1 MFFQKFDI
9 LSPSISL
16 YFNNKRTH
24 ISKISGLIVI
34 IMLLCCSSYSCVL
47 LFRVLNHLDFT
58 TLLIKQFEWEAGFF
72 SMNNTQLFHFFQIF
86 SSQNGG
92 YFDKYDSKY
101 IRIYTTY
108 VDNNLEQS
116 KLHDFD
122 HWVFEDCREG
132 MDNKYINKDLFENV
146 VNFTNAAC
154 LRYYYSSS
162 KKKYYSLE
170 ENGFIWPNLEHGI
183 SRRDNIFLT
192 TIIEKCNNNSVLN
205 KLLGDCASSESI
217 EEYINKYFGFYMYLL
232 DNTIDSTNFTNPL
245 KNYFQVLPIGIG
257 NFQNFTENY
266 LYFAPVRIR
275 TKVGELFGK
284 YNEENSFFFDFITKG
299 TIESNNNNKKLL
311 KIYYLMQNNVN
322 IYERRYS
329 GLLDILSN
337 IGGMSQ
343 SIFYV
348 FFTINYLYNQYII
361 IMDTNHFFCK
371 IEKISQEESGTD
383 AKDKNKTN
391 SLTNFKIN
399 ILRYNES
406 DTKVFNKKMKS
417 FNLNFHHKFDSKLD
431 EIKSEQAAQ
440 TRIQT
445 KNISKFNDDSIK
457 NNNFLKEQVNKNI
470 DIDKVKTIKYIES
483 SNVSSDSFDNSNKKF
498 QEINQDKRID
508 SLSLLKD
515 KNNEFNH
522 DMNSITP
529 KNKNNISKSNN
540 NANNRIYMPPKRKT
554 MEDNNYNACNGRH
567 VRPSFKISNL
577 EEIVKAQKLNKN
589 MVQESEYF
597 EKEFTFSY
605 FIFCSCLRNHK
616 KNKIKN
622 LYSLIN
628 FRKKILSENFLFQ
641 QHIINLLLVKKSG
654 IDPHEIKNIM

>member
-1 MFFQKFDI
+1 MFLQNFDI

-16 YFNNKRTH
+16 YFNKKRTH
-24 ISKISGLIVI
+24 TSKTSGIIVI
-34 IMLLCCSSYSCVL
+34 IMLLSCFSYSYIL
-47 LFRVLNHLDFT
+47 LFRVLNHIDFT
-58 TLLIKQFEWEAGFF
+58 ALIFKKFELEAGFF

-116 KLHDFD
+116 KLHNFD

-132 MDNKYINKDLFENV
+132 IDNKYINKDLFENI

-162 KKKYYSLE
+162 QKKYYSLE
-170 ENGFIWPNLEHGI
+170 ENGFIWPHLEHGI

-205 KLLGDCASSESI
+205 QLLGDCASNESI

-232 DNTIDSTNFTNPL
+232 DNTIDSTNFANPL

-257 NFQNFTENY
+257 NLENFIENY

-275 TKVGELFGK
+275 TKVGELFGG
-284 YNEENSFFFDFITKG
+284 YNETNSFFFDFIRKG
-299 TIESNNNNKKLL
+299 TIENNNKKLL

-322 IYERRYS
+322 IYERRFT
-329 GLLDILSN
+329 GLLDILSK
-337 IGGMSQ
+337 IGGMTQ

-348 FFTINYLYNQYII
+348 FSTINYLYNRYRI

-383 AKDKNKTN
+383 AKDNNKTN
-391 SLTNFKIN
+391 SLSNFKIN

-406 DTKVFNKKMKS
+406 DTKIFNKKMKS
-417 FNLNFHHKFDSKLD
+417 FNLNFHHKLDNKLT
-431 EIKSEQAAQ
+431 EIKSEYAARE
-440 TRIQT
+440 RIQS
-445 KNISKFNDDSIK
+445 KSLSKFGNESIK
-457 NNNFLKEQVNKNI
+457 KNNYLKEQINKNV
-470 DIDKVKTIKYIES
+470 DIDKMKTLKYVES

-498 QEINQDKRID
+498 QEINQNKRID

-515 KNNEFNH
+515 KNSEFNH
-522 DMNSITP
+522 DMNSITS
-529 KNKNNISKSNN
+529 KDKNNVSKSNN
-540 NANNRIYMPPKRKT
+540 NVNNKIYMPPKRKT
-554 MEDNNYNACNGRH
+554 IEDNNNNDSNYNKRIYL
-567 VRPSFKISNL
+567 RPSFKMSNL
-577 EEIVKAQKLNKN
+577 EEIVKSQQLNKYD
-589 MVQESEYF
+589 SR
-597 EKEFTFSY
+597 KR
-605 FIFCSCLRNHK
+605 IFR
-616 KNKIKN
+616 
-622 LYSLIN
+622 
-628 FRKKILSENFLFQ
+628 E
-641 QHIINLLLVKKSG
+641 G
-654 IDPHEIKNIM
+654 I

>member
-1 MFFQKFDI
+1 MLLRKFDF
-9 LSPSISL
+9 LSPPVSL

-24 ISKISGLIVI
+24 TSKISGILVI
-34 IMLLCCSSYSCVL
+34 IMLLSCFSYSYIL
-47 LFRVLNHLDFT
+47 LFRVLNHIDFT
-58 TLLIKQFEWEAGFF
+58 ALIFTKFESEAGFF

-116 KLHDFD
+116 KLHNFD

-132 MDNKYINKDLFENV
+132 IDNKYINKDLFENV

-154 LRYYYSSS
+154 IRYYYNSS
-162 KKKYYSLE
+162 KQKYYSLE
-170 ENGFIWPNLEHGI
+170 ENGFIWPHLEHGI
-183 SRRDNIFLT
+183 ARRDNIFLT

-205 KLLGDCASSESI
+205 QLLGDCASNESI
-217 EEYINKYFGFYMYLL
+217 EEYINRYFGFYMYLL
-232 DNTIDSTNFTNPL
+232 DNTIDSTNFSNPL
-245 KNYFQVLPIGIG
+245 KNYFQVLPIGMG
-257 NFQNFTENY
+257 NLNNFIENY
-266 LYFAPVRIR
+266 LYFVPVRIR
-275 TKVGELFGK
+275 TKIGELFGG
-284 YNEENSFFFDFITKG
+284 YNETNSFFFDFIRKG
-299 TIESNNNNKKLL
+299 TIESNNKKLL

-322 IYERRYS
+322 IYERRYT

-343 SIFYV
+343 SIFYF

-371 IEKISQEESGTD
+371 IEKISQEES
-383 AKDKNKTN
+383 AKNNNKTTI
-391 SLTNFKIN
+391 SPTNFKIN

-417 FNLNFHHKFDSKLD
+417 FNLNYRQKFDSKLS
-431 EIKSEQAAQ
+431 EIKSEHAIQK
-440 TRIQT
+440 RIKTQ
-445 KNISKFNDDSIK
+445 NFSKSNNDSIK
-457 NNNFLKEQVNKNI
+457 KNNFLKDQINKNK
-470 DIDKVKTIKYIES
+470 DIDKLKIINYVES

-498 QEINQDKRID
+498 QEINQNKRID

-522 DMNSITP
+522 DINSITSQN
-529 KNKNNISKSNN
+529 KNDINKNNDNDN
-540 NANNRIYMPPKRKT
+540 VNNRIYMPPKRKSIQ
-554 MEDNNYNACNGRH
+554 DNKYDYSNPMNL
-567 VRPSFKISNL
+567 RPSLKVSNL
-577 EEIVKAQKLNKN
+577 EEIVKSQKLNKI
-589 MVQESEYF
+589 MVKESDFF

-605 FIFCSCLRNHK
+605 FIFCSCLTNHR
-616 KNKIKN
+616 KNKFKN
-622 LYSLIN
+622 LYSLIR

-641 QHIINLLLVKKSG
+641 QHIINLLLIKKSG
-654 IDPHEIKNIM
+654 IYPHEIKNIM